1 MGRVFF
7 NTRKNVHTLTAA
19 YTVLASDSG
28 KVFMINSAGGAFNVT
43 LPTSLEDGLFYK
55 FISVDTTADVQ
66 ILSTTDIMDVVGLD
80 SETDAGFSSAGTAKG
95 KIILEAAGHKSQYVN
110 LYCDGTSW
118 YGEGMASVD
127 DGITVA
133 AA

>member
-7 NTRKNVHTLTAA
+7 DTRKNVHTLTAA

-43 LPTSLEDGLFYK
+43 LPTSLEDGLMYK

-66 ILSTTDIMDVVGLD
+66 ILSTTDIIDIVGLD

-118 YGEGMASVD
+118 YGEGIASVD

>member
-43 LPTSLEDGLFYK
+43 LPTSLEDGLMYK

-66 ILSTTDIMDVVGLD
+66 ILSTTDIIDIVGLD

-118 YGEGMASVD
+118 YGEGIASVD